1 MPQIISG
8 TKLRNGYSEVSS
20 WCHETG
26 EPVFVTRNGDG
37 DLAVMSIEAY
47 EDLTA
52 RLALY
57 EALEEGHKDVIA
69 GQVRP
74 AREHLAELRSRL
86 DLA

>member
-8 TKLRNGYSEVSS
+8 TKLRNGYSEVST

-37 DLAVMSIEAY
+37 DLAVMSIEAF
-47 EDLTA
+47 EDLTS

-57 EALEEGHKDVIA
+57 EALAEGREDVA
-69 GQVRP
+69 SGRVRS
-74 AREHLAELRSRL
+74 AREHLDDLRARL
-86 DLA
+86 ASA